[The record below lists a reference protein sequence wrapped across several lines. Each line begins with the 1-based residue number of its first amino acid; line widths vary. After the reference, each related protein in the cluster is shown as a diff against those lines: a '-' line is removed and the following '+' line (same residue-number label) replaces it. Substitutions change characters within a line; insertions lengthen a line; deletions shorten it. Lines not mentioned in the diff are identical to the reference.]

1 MEFWRYYRVL
11 RRRRWLVAVTMLTA
25 IVVAFA
31 LNRPAP
37 GDWTA
42 SATLSLPSVSQ
53 FAVVSGLP
61 AVEQINAGQD
71 RSLLAIGLIRSR
83 DVAERA
89 IQQFNLSMRPE
100 ELQRR
105 LSVEKDPVTNLIRVR
120 VSGRSPAEAVA
131 LANAV
136 AGTAAGYDQEVQ
148 RRGSTLAREFI
159 EKQAT
164 TVQNNL
170 RAAEDA
176 LLAYQQ
182 QNGMALAASGNTQ
195 VAALQSALDQVRVS
209 LQEADA
215 RLASDR
221 AQMSGQAATRIDPQL
236 QDNPIAQQL
245 RAQLVQ
251 LEVQLTAEQAV
262 HTDKYPTVIALKA
275 KIDAIKERL
284 KSEVGRI
291 VGLETVT
298 NNPIYDA
305 LLKDRINL
313 ETERVALQA
322 RQEALQGAL
331 TTAGRNLPDY
341 VQKQMERE
349 RLARDV
355 DILGKQYA
363 NIQGELATARLRE
376 QETQVLGS
384 LTIADLARGA
394 YPSPFAGL
402 VFRLTL
408 ALVLG
413 LMAGL
418 TLAFFLEYLDN
429 ALGTPEAAER
439 LLGIPTL
446 VAVPRNKV
454 PFVEAYRRLRMN
466 LTTLESPNEVPV
478 LAATGARPSG
488 GTSTVVANLAR
499 AFALAGRRTIVV
511 DTDFRRPTQHRHF
524 DIPNE
529 TGLLNVLAGG
539 ASLGEAI
546 VSTDVRNL
554 SVLPSGH
561 VPDETGDL
569 LCSKHMA
576 DLLADLKQRGDV
588 ILIDTP
594 PAGAFPDILAIAPQ
608 TTGVMLVLDASQAP
622 RGVEQQVKLQLKRV
636 GANVLGSVLTKVR
649 PERVDAYVY
658 QERYYKTRARR
669 RLSPATGIA
678 MGLFV
683 LALAAGMLTGGLLGG
698 HAAGPVSAPAVAPR
712 IGKTAEPAVKLHA
725 MYRLE
730 DTVAQWA
737 GVVSGW
743 VTDRK
748 PSAPK

>member
-1 MEFWRYYRVL
+1 MEFWKYYRVL
-11 RRRRWLVAVTMLTA
+11 RRRRWLVAATMLTA

-37 GDWTA
+37 GDWSA

-61 AVEQINAGQD
+61 TTDQMNGGQD
-71 RSLLAIGLIRSR
+71 RTLLAMGLIRSR

-100 ELQRR
+100 DLQRR
-105 LSVEKDPVTNLIRVR
+105 LSVEKDPITNLIRVR

-131 LANAV
+131 LTNAV
-136 AGTAAGYDQEVQ
+136 AQTAAGYDQEVQ

-159 EKQAT
+159 EKQAG
-164 TVQNNL
+164 TVETNL
-170 RAAEDA
+170 RGAEDA

-182 QNGMALAASGNTQ
+182 QNGVVLASPENSQ
-195 VAALQSALDQVRVS
+195 VAGFQGALDQVRVS
-209 LQEADA
+209 LQEVEA

-221 AQMSGQAATRIDPQL
+221 AQMTGQAATRTDPQL
-236 QDNPIAQQL
+236 QENPIAQQL

-251 LEVQLTAEQAV
+251 LEVALTAEQAV

-291 VGLETVT
+291 VGSETVQS
-298 NNPIYDA
+298 NPVYVA
-305 LLKDRINL
+305 LLKDRVNL

-331 TTAGRNLPDY
+331 STASRNLPDY
-341 VQKQMERE
+341 VQKQMQRE
-349 RLARDV
+349 RLARQV

-363 NIQGELATARLRE
+363 NIQAELAGARLRE

-384 LTIADLARGA
+384 LSIADLARGA

-402 VFRLTL
+402 AFRLTL

-454 PFVEAYRRLRMN
+454 PFAEAYRRLRMN
-466 LTTLESPNEVPV
+466 LTMRESPDEVPV

-499 AFALAGRRTIVV
+499 AYAQAGRRTIVV

-529 TGLLNVLAGG
+529 TGLLNVLAGET
-539 ASLGEAI
+539 SLAEAI

-569 LCSKHMA
+569 LCSKRMA
-576 DLLADLKQRGDV
+576 NLLADLKQRGDV

-608 TTGVMLVLDASQAP
+608 TTGVMLVLDAAQAP
-622 RGVEQQVKLQLKRV
+622 RGIEEQVKLQLTRV
-636 GANVLGSVLTKVR
+636 GARVFGTVLTKVR

-658 QERYYKTRARR
+658 QERYYKSRARR
-669 RLSPATGIA
+669 RLSPA
-678 MGLFV
+678 
-683 LALAAGMLTGGLLGG
+683 AGVALGG
-698 HAAGPVSAPAVAPR
+698 FIIALVAGTVTGSLLAGRTAGPAPLPQAPTAGKPAERALQFHAMHPVENAVAR
-712 IGKTAEPAVKLHA
+712 
-725 MYRLE
+725 
-730 DTVAQWA
+730 WA
-737 GVVSGW
+737 GR
-743 VTDRK
+743 T
-748 PSAPK
+748 PSSPR